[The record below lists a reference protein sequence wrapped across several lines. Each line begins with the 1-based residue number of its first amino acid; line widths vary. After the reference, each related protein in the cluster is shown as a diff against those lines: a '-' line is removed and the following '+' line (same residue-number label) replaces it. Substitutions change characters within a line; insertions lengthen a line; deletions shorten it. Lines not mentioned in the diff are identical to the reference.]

1 MASKKTKERKYE
13 LAEQLENLFDEYKKL
28 FVVTCDN
35 VGSDQLHD
43 IRKNMRGK
51 AVVYCGKNTQ
61 MRRVIRKLEEN
72 GRPELDKV
80 RSACKLNVALVFT
93 NEPLPYMR
101 DMIVENKK
109 PSAAKAGA
117 QAQCDVTIE
126 KGITALEPSMT
137 SFLQALN
144 ISSKIT
150 KGSIE
155 IVSDVELLKTGQ
167 KIDASQAALLQ
178 KLDITPFAYGLIPIW
193 VFDNGSLF
201 DPSVLDIE
209 DSQIMSAFSNAVKN
223 TAILSMELNMP
234 TVASVPYSI
243 LLAFANMLAVAAE
256 TEFTFAEAKEIKA
269 YLANPSA
276 FACAA
281 GPSGGNATGGAG
293 PTAAAVVEEEEEE
306 EDIPAAGGLFDDAGD
321 DY

>member
-13 LAEQLENLFDEYKKL
+13 LAEQLEELFDQYSKL

-43 IRKNMRGK
+43 IRKSMRGE
-51 AVVYCGKNTQ
+51 AVIYCGKNTQ
-61 MRRVIRKLEEN
+61 MRRVIRKLEEA

-80 RSACKLNVALVFT
+80 RAACKLNVALIFT
-93 NEPLPYMR
+93 NQSLAKIR
-101 DMIVENKK
+101 DEIVGNKK
-109 PSAAKAGA
+109 PSLAKAGA
-117 QAQCDVTIE
+117 LAQCDVTIP

-155 IVSDVELLKTGQ
+155 IVNDVELLKEGQ

-178 KLDITPFAYGLIPIW
+178 KLEITPFAYGLVPIW

-201 DPSVLDIE
+201 DPTVLDIE
-209 DSQIMSAFSNAVKN
+209 DSQILHSFSTAVQN
-223 TAILSMELNMP
+223 TALLSIELGMP

-243 LLAFANMLAVAAE
+243 LLAFSSLLAVAAQ
-256 TEFTFAEAKEIKA
+256 TEFSFKEAEAIKA
-269 YLANPSA
+269 YLADPSA
-276 FACAA
+276 FAVAA
-281 GPSGGNATGGAG
+281 GPA
-293 PTAAAVVEEEEEE
+293 TAAKGGPAAAAAVEEEEEE
-306 EDIPAAGGLFDDAGD
+306 EEVAAVGNLFDAAD

>member
-13 LAEQLENLFDEYKKL
+13 LAEQLEGLFDTYQKL

-80 RSACKLNVALVFT
+80 RQACKLNVALVFT
-93 NEPLPYMR
+93 NEPLAAMR
-101 DMIVENKK
+101 DNIVENKK

-126 KGITALEPSMT
+126 KGVTALEPSMT

-178 KLDITPFAYGLIPIW
+178 KLDITPFAYGLIPIG
-193 VFDNGSLF
+193 VYDNGSLF

-209 DSQIMSAFSNAVKN
+209 DSQIMAAFGNAIKK

-243 LLAFANMLAVAAE
+243 LLAFANLLAVAAE
-256 TEFTFAEAKEIKA
+256 TEFTFKEAKEIKA

-276 FACAA
+276 FASA
-281 GPSGGNATGGAG
+281 GPATGGNATGGAA
-293 PTAAAVVEEEEEE
+293 AAAVVEEEEEE
-306 EDIPAAGGLFDDAGD
+306 EDIPAAGGLFDEGGD

>member
-1 MASKKTKERKYE
+1 M
-13 LAEQLENLFDEYKKL
+13 
-28 FVVTCDN
+28 
-35 VGSDQLHD
+35 G
-43 IRKNMRGK
+43 MRGK

-80 RSACKLNVALVFT
+80 RQACKLNVALVFT
-93 NEPLPYMR
+93 NEPLAAMR
-101 DMIVENKK
+101 DSIVENKK

-126 KGITALEPSMT
+126 KGVTALEPSMT

-178 KLDITPFAYGLIPIW
+178 KLDITPFAYGLIPIA
-193 VFDNGSLF
+193 VFDGNSIF
-201 DPSVLDIE
+201 ASEVLDIE
-209 DSQIMSAFSNAVKN
+209 DSQILGAFTAALQN
-223 TAILSMELNMP
+223 TVCVSFACNMP

-243 LLAFANMLAVAAE
+243 LL
-256 TEFTFAEAKEIKA
+256 
-269 YLANPSA
+269 S
-276 FACAA
+276 
-281 GPSGGNATGGAG
+281 
-293 PTAAAVVEEEEEE
+293 
-306 EDIPAAGGLFDDAGD
+306 
-321 DY
+321 

>member
-1 MASKKTKERKYE
+1 
-13 LAEQLENLFDEYKKL
+13 
-28 FVVTCDN
+28 
-35 VGSDQLHD
+35 
-43 IRKNMRGK
+43 
-51 AVVYCGKNTQ
+51 

-72 GRPELDKV
+72 GRPELDSV
-80 RSACKLNVALVFT
+80 RNACKLNVALVFT
-93 NEPLPYMR
+93 NEPLAEMR
-101 DMIVENKK
+101 DLIVSNKK

-117 QAQCDVTIE
+117 LAQCAVTVE
-126 KGITALEPSMT
+126 KGVTALEPSMT

-155 IVSDVELLKTGQ
+155 IANAVLLFEKGQ

-178 KLDITPFAYGLIPIW
+178 KLEITPFAYGLIPIT
-193 VFDNGSLF
+193 VYDNGSLF

-209 DSQIMSAFSNAVKN
+209 DWQITAAFSNAVKN
-223 TAILSMELNMP
+223 TAILSMECNMP

-243 LLAFANMLAVAAE
+243 LLAFANLLAVAAE
-256 TEFTFAEAKEIKA
+256 TEFTFKEAEEIKA

-281 GPSGGNATGGAG
+281 GPVATGNASSS
-293 PTAAAVVEEEEEE
+293 TAAAVEEE
-306 EDIPAAGGLFDDAGD
+306 EDIPAAGGLFDEEEDIP
-321 DY
+321 